1 MAEAKE
7 ITVEEKL
14 KKLYDLQ
21 KVMSQIDNLRAV
33 RGELPLEVKDLED
46 EVAGLETRI
55 ANLDNDIKD
64 LNFKINRHKSDI
76 DLAKGQMKK
85 YQDQQ
90 NTVRNNREYDNLA
103 KEIEYQG
110 LEIQLSEKRIK
121 EGERDIENKTQELKS
136 TEEYLQGRKQDL
148 DQKREELTSIIADTR
163 AEEEKL
169 MEKAEKLENKIDERL
184 LSAFKRIRK
193 NARNGLSVVTVQ
205 RDACGGCFNRIPPQR
220 IADIRTR
227 KRVIV
232 CEYCGRILVD
242 PEINEKKKTAAAE

>member
-136 TEEYLQGRKQDL
+136 TEEYLRARRKN
-148 DQKREELTSIIADTR
+148 ELVGEVYTEVASRPLIA
-163 AEEEKL
+163 
-169 MEKAEKLENKIDERL
+169 
-184 LSAFKRIRK
+184 LSAVSRMRQKPERSLRIRSTRDFFQHSRESERMLVTACLLLQFREMHVVVASTVFHLRESLISVL
-193 NARNGLSVVTVQ
+193 AR
-205 RDACGGCFNRIPPQR
+205 
-220 IADIRTR
+220 
-227 KRVIV
+227 
-232 CEYCGRILVD
+232 E
-242 PEINEKKKTAAAE
+242 